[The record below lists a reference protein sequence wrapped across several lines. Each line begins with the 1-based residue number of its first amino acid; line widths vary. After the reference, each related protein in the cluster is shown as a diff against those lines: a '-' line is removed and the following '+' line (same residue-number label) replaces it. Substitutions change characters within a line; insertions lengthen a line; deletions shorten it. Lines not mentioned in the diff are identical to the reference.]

1 MKTLRTLQEIREAIE
16 ASWVSDP
23 TLVEMYN
30 LDTTKTFSEQY
41 SKVSL
46 ESVLVGLFAMASYV
60 LERIV
65 GDAQEEIRTLV
76 DSRIPSTIP
85 WYAEQVLAYQDGY
98 ALEWLEA
105 SRRFGYSTMDPEAR
119 IVKYVAVREVR
130 VPSGRME
137 LQVLVSKEDKVP
149 LGKDELDRLEV
160 YLYKIAAPGTSI
172 QLVSNESDKLKIAAQ
187 VNYNPLVLDALGH
200 KISDDSAPVAAA
212 VQEYIDN
219 IKYGGVFNKTKLVDA
234 IQSAE
239 GVVDVILYSVS
250 TKSGAD
256 AYALLDGNNY
266 DSTSGSFVVD
276 ELDIS
281 YLPQN
286 ED

>member
-1 MKTLRTLQEIREAIE
+1 MRTLKEIREAIE

-23 TLVEMYN
+23 TLVEMYG
-30 LDTTKTFSEQY
+30 LDTSKTFAEQY

-46 ESVLVGLFAMASYV
+46 ESVMVGIFALASYV

-65 GDAQEEIRTLV
+65 GDAQAEIRTLV

-105 SRRFGYSTMDPEAR
+105 SRRYGYSTIDEAAR
-119 IVKYVAVREVR
+119 IVKYVAVREVLLS
-130 VPSGRME
+130 SGRME
-137 LQVLVSKEDKVP
+137 LQVLVSKGDKEP
-149 LGKDELDRLEV
+149 LDDDELDRLRV
-160 YLYKIAAPGTSI
+160 YLYKIAAPGTSCD
-172 QLVSNESDKLKIAAQ
+172 LVSKESDKLKIDAQ
-187 VNYNPLVLDALGH
+187 VNYDPLVLDSEGK
-200 KISDDSAPVAAA
+200 KITDGSDPVAAA

-234 IQSAE
+234 IQGAE
-239 GVVDVILYSVS
+239 GVVDVILNRVY
-250 TKSGAD
+250 TMASGD
-256 AYALLDGNNY
+256 GAYALLMGNNY
-266 DSTSGSFVVD
+266 SSTSGSFVVE
-276 ELDIS
+276 ELNTS
-281 YLPQN
+281 YLSQD